1 MNPQY
6 DSNYEYEEFKHM
18 AVLIDADNTQ
28 LAKIDEVLE
37 ELSTYGRITVK
48 KAYGNWK
55 KPTLKNWE
63 SKIMRLTI
71 KPEQQFDYVKD
82 KNISD
87 IALVIGAMDL
97 LHTGMYDAFVIV
109 SSDSDFTPL
118 AIRLKE
124 SGVYVIGVGENKTPE
139 PFINACDDF
148 LMIENIH
155 GDYEDRFGWGYTVPA
170 DESGYPIIE
179 SPEEEKKPSRGR
191 KAKEVEVKEEEPE
204 ETPIKAPKLA
214 DIHKLL
220 KKASGKHADDDGYTL
235 LSSAGS
241 FIKRVRPEF
250 DPKVYGYPKLK
261 DLIEAF
267 PKKYELVRL
276 NVSGQVPNYK
286 YKCLACEQSKNSGK

>member
-1 MNPQY
+1 MNPQQY
-6 DSNYEYEEFKHM
+6 TNEYEYEEFKHM

-28 LAKIDEVLE
+28 LSKIDEVLE

-63 SKIMRLTI
+63 DQIMKLAI

-124 SGVYVIGVGENKTPE
+124 SGVYVIGVGENKTPV

-155 GDYEDRFGWGYTVPA
+155 GDYEDRYGWGATVPA
-170 DESGYPIIE
+170 DEYGYPIAE
-179 SPEEEKKPSRGR
+179 PEEKKPQTSK
-191 KAKEVEVKEEEPE
+191 KAKVKEAEPETEEP
-204 ETPIKAPKLA
+204 TPIKAPKLA

-220 KKASGKHADDDGYTL
+220 KKASGKHADDDGYTM
-235 LSSAGS
+235 LSAAGS

-267 PKKYELVRL
+267 PKKYELVRM

-286 YKCLACEQSKNSGK
+286 YKCLVCEQNRNSK

>member
-1 MNPQY
+1 M
-6 DSNYEYEEFKHM
+6 YEEFEKM

-28 LAKIDEVLE
+28 LQKIDEVLE
-37 ELSTYGRITVK
+37 ELSTYGRIIVK

-63 SKIMRLTI
+63 AKLMRLAI

-155 GDYEDRFGWGYTVPA
+155 EDYESRLGWGAALPVEDKEEPETVV
-170 DESGYPIIE
+170 
-179 SPEEEKKPSRGR
+179 EEEKKNDKKKQKSD
-191 KAKEVEVKEEEPE
+191 KEV
-204 ETPIKAPKLA
+204 KALKLN

-220 KKASGKHADDDGYTL
+220 LKASGKHADEDGYVL
-235 LSSAGS
+235 LSAAGS

-250 DPKVYGYPKLK
+250 EPKHYGYPKLK
-261 DLIEAF
+261 DLLEAF
-267 PKKYELVRL
+267 PKKYEFKSQ
-276 NVSGQVPNYK
+276 NVNGVAIYK
-286 YKCLACEQSKNSGK
+286 YKCITENKDVKK